1 MYHKQLGEKSK
12 WAPQIEVMPDVT
24 FFCDWK
30 INEIMASMDP
40 YLVSASV
47 KQREENEEN
56 WVKVECALR
65 KFP

>member
-1 MYHKQLGEKSK
+1 
-12 WAPQIEVMPDVT
+12 MPDVT

-47 KQREENEEN
+47 KQREENEDN
-56 WVKVECALR
+56 WVKVECAMR
-65 KFP
+65 KFPQIFDE